1 MADSN
6 FARNRNDVP
15 DFADDDPLAELAR
28 IVGYDERLVPK
39 PATAERRE
47 PAFNLEDELL
57 HEFERYEAPRPHQPE
72 PSVSSGSLAV
82 HALEP
87 QSIDLAVDQAEADL
101 HALQH
106 QEPSSSAQDL
116 DLVFTEERSFALQ
129 PSFVDQGLP
138 VAEQLDDGYAPVVE
152 PSILPT
158 VDPVA
163 EVEHEVDT
171 SPALALSDE
180 LELSLGPVE
189 MPDPRAGRKPIYTP
203 GFRMPLANFHPAKDA
218 PSMDTGRQEQPTRL
232 DPSFD
237 IPAETRAAGL
247 ADSQVEADHLRPQ
260 ADLVDE
266 PVIGSERFEEPQ
278 FEDLALGVE
287 TGADLPVSE
296 DVVSEH
302 AGSFATSEGDVS
314 SPASSAGPIISEP
327 RFDLPFEVKEDPF
340 SLGFSR
346 IPVSPSALSTS
357 VAAEG
362 TQDDE
367 FELALDDLELDLTDM
382 FLDEDLSQVEEPEA
396 VVAFAPQPEPEPAPE
411 PVTPGML
418 DLAPASPAAAQRPQ
432 FTASWSPIARVV
444 PTPSPAPVAASSAF
458 APQFAAPVA
467 PPAPQLDTA
476 PEPSSDLAFD
486 PALITE
492 TEDQIEPVVD
502 LHLPELQVE
511 EQEPTPE
518 YREDYEYDIDA
529 ELASLLQPVEPEQVE
544 VGAAEAQPVPAQPQ
558 KPAAEYL
565 DLDDFERALEQD
577 FRRSLTTPL
586 PPQPDMQPGSGR
598 FLEGSRR
605 SAAAFA
611 LPLAVAGVLVAGGSI
626 AYAIF
631 GGEGSSIASN
641 GEPIVIAADTDPV
654 KVLPKDPGGK
664 TVPNQDKAVYDR
676 VAGQVPEAPKQ
687 EALISTS
694 EEPVDV
700 VQKTLMTDQLP
711 LEGENMADAADVM
724 ADDTYRE
731 DRLAPAVE
739 QASTGPE
746 SSEQPVSVM
755 PRRVKTMIVRPDG
768 TLVEQEAI
776 ASAEQIIPAALPAE
790 TQKVPAASVKSV
802 EVASVPDAPAAVP
815 VDASPSQAASVVPV
829 SADASAVVT
838 ADMPETVEAAL
849 SAPVPT
855 RRPTQQPVTP
865 VASAASPATISA
877 APAASPAPAPAAAAQ
892 TQVASLAPG
901 DYVIQI
907 ASLPTA
913 VDAEKSY
920 KKLSAK
926 FSSVIGGRGVDIR
939 EAQVAGKGTFY
950 RVRIPAGSKND
961 AVALC
966 ERYRAAGGSCL
977 VAK

>member
-6 FARNRNDVP
+6 FARNRDDVP

-39 PATAERRE
+39 PAAAERRE

-57 HEFERYEAPRPHQPE
+57 HEFERYEAPRPHQPQQ
-72 PSVSSGSLAV
+72 PSVSVETFGASTN
-82 HALEP
+82 EP
-87 QSIDLAVDQAEADL
+87 QSMDLAVDQAEFHLSPQYRD
-101 HALQH
+101 Q
-106 QEPSSSAQDL
+106 PSSPSQDL
-116 DLVFTEERSFALQ
+116 DFVF
-129 PSFVDQGLP
+129 
-138 VAEQLDDGYAPVVE
+138 AEE
-152 PSILPT
+152 PSCELEPAVERQSLVATEPQDEGDASVVMPDILPAADFVT
-158 VDPVA
+158 Q
-163 EVEHEVDT
+163 VEQET
-171 SPALALSDE
+171 QASPALSLSDE
-180 LELSLGPVE
+180 LELSLGSVE
-189 MPDPRAGRKPIYTP
+189 MPAPDADPRAGRKPIYTP
-203 GFRMPLANFHPAKDA
+203 GFRMPLANFHPAKEA
-218 PSMDTGRQEQPTRL
+218 PRSAPVRPEQPARL
-232 DPSFD
+232 DPSFATET
-237 IPAETRAAGL
+237 IEAEL
-247 ADSQVEADHLRPQ
+247 ADVRL
-260 ADLVDE
+260 DLVDLQPDADVLE
-266 PVIGSERFEEPQ
+266 HPVVSERVEEPR
-278 FEDLALGVE
+278 FEDPASGSASGGEKPLF
-287 TGADLPVSE
+287 ADVVPVQEVLKSSELDVSAPPVSE
-296 DVVSEH
+296 
-302 AGSFATSEGDVS
+302 
-314 SPASSAGPIISEP
+314 AGPIISEP
-327 RFDLPFEVKEDPF
+327 RFDLPFEVKEDPS

-346 IPVSPSALSTS
+346 IPVSPPAPPAS
-357 VAAEG
+357 VAVEG

-382 FLDEDLSQVEEPEA
+382 FTDEELSQVTEPEIA
-396 VVAFAPQPEPEPAPE
+396 LPTAPVPATAPAFAPVP
-411 PVTPGML
+411 
-418 DLAPASPAAAQRPQ
+418 PASSTAQRPQ

-444 PTPSPAPVAASSAF
+444 PAPSPAPVAASIPS
-458 APQFAAPVA
+458 APQFAAPA
-467 PPAPQLDTA
+467 PPPVQQVDTA
-476 PEPSSDLAFD
+476 PEPSSELAFD

-492 TEDQIEPVVD
+492 TEEQIEPAID

-511 EQEPTPE
+511 EQEPVPE
-518 YREDYEYDIDA
+518 YRDDYEYDIDA
-529 ELASLLQPVEPEQVE
+529 ELASLLQPAEPEQAE
-544 VGAAEAQPVPAQPQ
+544 VGGPEEQAVPAQPQ
-558 KPAAEYL
+558 KATAEYL

-586 PPQPDMQPGSGR
+586 PPQPDMQHGSGR
-598 FLEGSRR
+598 FIEGSRR

-611 LPLAVAGVLVAGGSI
+611 LPLAIAGVLVAGGSI

-631 GGEGSSIASN
+631 GGEASLVASN

-687 EALISTS
+687 EALISAS

-700 VQKTLMTDQLP
+700 VQKTLMTDQFP
-711 LEGENMADAADVM
+711 LDGEDMADAADVM
-724 ADDTYRE
+724 AEDDLRE
-731 DRLAPAVE
+731 DRLVPGVE
-739 QASTGPE
+739 QASMAAET
-746 SSEQPVSVM
+746 SQQPVSVM

-768 TLVEQEAI
+768 TLVEQEVI
-776 ASAEQIIPAALPAE
+776 ASPQQAAPSALASEP
-790 TQKVPAASVKSV
+790 QKVPAASVKSV
-802 EVASVPDAPAAVP
+802 EVASIPDAPAALP
-815 VDASPSQAASVVPV
+815 ANTSPSPAAAVVPA
-829 SADASAVVT
+829 SADASTVAP
-838 ADMPETVEAAL
+838 DMPEPVQSAI

-855 RRPTQQPVTP
+855 RRPAQQVANTAASVDSPAP
-865 VASAASPATISA
+865 VATAPAAPVAASP
-877 APAASPAPAPAAAAQ
+877 PAAAQ

-913 VDAEKSY
+913 ADAEKSY
-920 KKLSAK
+920 KNLSAK

>member
-6 FARNRNDVP
+6 FARNRIDVP

-39 PATAERRE
+39 PTAAERRE

-72 PSVSSGSLAV
+72 PNVPAESLVA
-82 HALEP
+82 HAFEP
-87 QSIDLAVDQAEADL
+87 QFVNLAVDQAEPHLPAP
-101 HALQH
+101 QRE
-106 QEPSSSAQDL
+106 EPSSPSQDL
-116 DLVFTEERSFALQ
+116 DPVFTEELSLELE
-129 PSFVDQGLP
+129 PSFDDQPLLA
-138 VAEQLDDGYAPVVE
+138 AEPLNEDYASVVE
-152 PSILPT
+152 PDILT
-158 VDPVA
+158 TGDAVA
-163 EVEHEVDT
+163 QAEHEVEA

-189 MPDPRAGRKPIYTP
+189 VPAPDADPRAGRKPIYTP
-203 GFRMPLANFHPAKDA
+203 GFRMPLANFHPAKEA
-218 PSMDTGRQEQPTRL
+218 PIVDPVRQEQSARL
-232 DPSFD
+232 DPSLD
-237 IPAETRAAGL
+237 MPAEAIEAELAAVR
-247 ADSQVEADHLRPQ
+247 VEPVRRQ
-260 ADLVDE
+260 ADADLLDE
-266 PVIGSERFEEPQ
+266 PVIGFETIEEPQ
-278 FEDLALGVE
+278 FEDLAADLDIQ
-287 TGADLPVSE
+287 ADLPVYA
-296 DVVSEH
+296 DVVPEDLGNVDASE
-302 AGSFATSEGDVS
+302 ADVS
-314 SPASSAGPIISEP
+314 AAPVSNAGPIISEP
-327 RFDLPFEVKEDPF
+327 RFDLPFEFKQDRF
-340 SLGFSR
+340 SLAVSP
-346 IPVSPSALSTS
+346 IPPSPSAPSAN
-357 VAAEG
+357 VAAEE
-362 TQDDE
+362 TLDDE

-382 FLDEDLSQVEEPEA
+382 FSDDELSL
-396 VVAFAPQPEPEPAPE
+396 VAEPEPA
-411 PVTPGML
+411 VA
-418 DLAPASPAAAQRPQ
+418 LAPVPAATPARAPVPAAPAASQRPQ

-444 PTPSPAPVAASSAF
+444 PTPSPAPVAMST
-458 APQFAAPVA
+458 PLPVQFAAPSVPRA
-467 PPAPQLDTA
+467 PVMDTA
-476 PEPSSDLAFD
+476 PEQSSDLAFD

-492 TEDQIEPVVD
+492 TEEQIEPVVD

-511 EQEPTPE
+511 EQEPAPE
-518 YREDYEYDIDA
+518 YRDDYDYDIDA

-544 VGAAEAQPVPAQPQ
+544 ASEPEEQAVPAQPQ
-558 KPAAEYL
+558 KTAAEYL

-586 PPQPDMQPGSGR
+586 PPQPDMLRGSGR
-598 FLEGSRR
+598 FTEGSRR

-611 LPLAVAGVLVAGGSI
+611 LPLAIAGVLVAGGSI

-631 GGEGSSIASN
+631 GGDGSSVASN

-711 LEGENMADAADVM
+711 LEGENMADAADFM
-724 ADDTYRE
+724 RDDTYRE
-731 DRLAPAVE
+731 DRLVPGVE
-739 QASTGPE
+739 QASMAAET
-746 SSEQPVSVM
+746 SQQPVSVM

-768 TLVEQEAI
+768 TLVEQEVI
-776 ASAEQIIPAALPAE
+776 ASAEQSVPAALSAE
-790 TQKVPAASVKSV
+790 PQKVPAASVKNV
-802 EVASVPDAPAAVP
+802 EVASIPDAPVALPA
-815 VDASPSQAASVVPV
+815 DASASQVASVVPA
-829 SADASAVVT
+829 SADASAIVT
-838 ADMPETVEAAL
+838 DMPETVEAAI

-855 RRPTQQPVTP
+855 SRPAQQPASPAASAGSPAAVSAAP
-865 VASAASPATISA
+865 VASA
-877 APAASPAPAPAAAAQ
+877 APAPAAAAQ

-913 VDAEKSY
+913 ADAEKSY
-920 KKLSAK
+920 KNLSAK

-950 RVRIPAGSKND
+950 RVRIPAGTKND

>member
-6 FARNRNDVP
+6 FARNRIDVP

-39 PATAERRE
+39 PTASERRE

-72 PSVSSGSLAV
+72 PNVPADSLTAHV
-82 HALEP
+82 FEP
-87 QSIDLAVDQAEADL
+87 QSVDLALDQAEA
-101 HALQH
+101 HSPAPQGE
-106 QEPSSSAQDL
+106 EPYSPFQDL
-116 DLVFTEERSFALQ
+116 DPVFTEELSFDDQ
-129 PSFVDQGLP
+129 PLLATEP
-138 VAEQLDDGYAPVVE
+138 LDEDDASAVE
-152 PSILPT
+152 PDILT
-158 VDPVA
+158 AVDAVA
-163 EVEHEVDT
+163 QAEHEVEA
-171 SPALALSDE
+171 SRALALSDE

-189 MPDPRAGRKPIYTP
+189 VPAPDADPRAGRKPIYTP
-203 GFRMPLANFHPAKDA
+203 GFRMPLANFLPAKEA
-218 PSMDTGRQEQPTRL
+218 PIVDPVRQEQAARL
-232 DPSFD
+232 HPSFD
-237 IPAETRAAGL
+237 IPAETIEAELAAVR
-247 ADSQVEADHLRPQ
+247 VEPVRRQ
-260 ADLVDE
+260 ADADLIDE
-266 PVIGSERFEEPQ
+266 PVIRFEAIEEPQ
-278 FEDLALGVE
+278 FEDLASNLDIQ
-287 TGADLPVSE
+287 ADLPVDADVVPE
-296 DVVSEH
+296 DVGNVD
-302 AGSFATSEGDVS
+302 TSEADVS
-314 SPASSAGPIISEP
+314 ASPVSNAGPIISEP
-327 RFDLPFEVKEDPF
+327 RFDLPFEFKQDRF
-340 SLGFSR
+340 SLG
-346 IPVSPSALSTS
+346 VSPIPPSPSVN
-357 VAAEG
+357 VAAEE
-362 TQDDE
+362 TLDDE

-382 FLDEDLSQVEEPEA
+382 FSDEELSL
-396 VVAFAPQPEPEPAPE
+396 VAEPEPA
-411 PVTPGML
+411 V
-418 DLAPASPAAAQRPQ
+418 APAPAPAATPAMAPVPAAPAAAQRPQ

-444 PTPSPAPVAASSAF
+444 PTPSPAHVAVSTSLPV
-458 APQFAAPVA
+458 QFAASAVPSA
-467 PPAPQLDTA
+467 PLMDTA
-476 PEPSSDLAFD
+476 PEQSSDLAFD

-492 TEDQIEPVVD
+492 SEEQIEPVVD

-511 EQEPTPE
+511 EQEPAPE
-518 YREDYEYDIDA
+518 YRDDYEYDIDA

-544 VGAAEAQPVPAQPQ
+544 ASEPEEQAVPAQPQ
-558 KPAAEYL
+558 KAAAEHL

-586 PPQPDMQPGSGR
+586 PPQPDMQRGSGR
-598 FLEGSRR
+598 FTEGSRR

-611 LPLAVAGVLVAGGSI
+611 LPLAIAGILIAGGSI

-631 GGEGSSIASN
+631 GGEGSSVVSN

-711 LEGENMADAADVM
+711 LEGENMADAADFM
-724 ADDTYRE
+724 TDDTYRE
-731 DRLAPAVE
+731 DRLVPGVE
-739 QASTGPE
+739 QASMAAET
-746 SSEQPVSVM
+746 SQQPVSVM

-768 TLVEQEAI
+768 TLVEQEVI
-776 ASAEQIIPAALPAE
+776 ASPEQSVPAALSAE
-790 TQKVPAASVKSV
+790 PQKVPAASVKNV
-802 EVASVPDAPAAVP
+802 EVTSIPDAPAALP
-815 VDASPSQAASVVPV
+815 ADASPGQVASVVPA
-829 SADASAVVT
+829 SADASAIVT
-838 ADMPETVEAAL
+838 DVPETVEAAI

-855 RRPTQQPVTP
+855 RRPAQQP
-865 VASAASPATISA
+865 ASPAASVASPATVSA
-877 APAASPAPAPAAAAQ
+877 APAASVAPAPAAAAQ

-913 VDAEKSY
+913 ADAEKSY
-920 KKLSAK
+920 KNLSAK

-950 RVRIPAGSKND
+950 RVRIPAGTKND